1 MAMSWALF
9 GGVSVVCAVAQS
21 VLTADIL
28 NLEMHG
34 VCGGAGALYF
44 VQWTLWGVNICMERN
59 D

>member
-1 MAMSWALF
+1 MSWALF

-34 VCGGAGALYF
+34 VCGGAGALCF